1 MIAKGKAPVSAFK
14 PGTTNTASPPAVTL
28 KHLKAPHGQT
38 TIKLETEFWSAIT
51 MLAEKAGQSWQQ
63 WALVALADKPA
74 GTGAVSWLRVQCLT
88 QSIQG
93 ATHG

>member
-1 MIAKGKAPVSAFK
+1 MPF
-14 PGTTNTASPPAVTL
+14 PLPPATL

-51 MLAEKAGQSWQQ
+51 MLADRAGQSWQQ
-63 WALVALADKPA
+63 WALVTLADKPA
-74 GTGAVSWLRVQCLT
+74 GTGAASWLRVQCLT

-93 ATHG
+93 ANHD

>member
-1 MIAKGKAPVSAFK
+1 MKNELRHIR
-14 PGTTNTASPPAVTL
+14 SP
-28 KHLKAPHGQT
+28 HQT

-74 GTGAVSWLRVQCLT
+74 RTGAASWLRVQVLQ

-93 ATHG
+93 AKHG